1 VAAGEELTEQLEEQF
16 REQTHQDMI
25 GIIAECS
32 RHMLSLINDVLDFE
46 RMETKQMKIERIPFN
61 IEEELQKLIKVHS
74 APAGDSCLHFDC

>member
-1 VAAGEELTEQLEEQF
+1 MEQF
-16 REQTHQDMI
+16 EEHFKEKTHQDMV

-61 IEEELQKLIKVHS
+61 IEEELRKLIKAHS
-74 APAGDSCLHFDC
+74 APPPRFLSTL